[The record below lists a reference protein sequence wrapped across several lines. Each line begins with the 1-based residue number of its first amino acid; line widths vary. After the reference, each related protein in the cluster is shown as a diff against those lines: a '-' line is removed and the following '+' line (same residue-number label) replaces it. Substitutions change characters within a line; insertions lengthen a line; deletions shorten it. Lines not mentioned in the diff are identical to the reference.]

1 MADFGQNM
9 VGLYSLGDRFT
20 LVHRYTRPSACVC
33 MYASGRALYVYAWG
47 CVYVLYYT
55 KNIFTILSRKRAGVC
70 AWVARAYARMC
81 VCVYAGTRIYI
92 RVCTH
97 IYTRRVTLARKSQSG
112 TGRFSRIGRGHGEV
126 WTVGRG
132 CTGRYVKIF
141 S

>member
-1 MADFGQNM
+1 MQMGA
-9 VGLYSLGDRFT
+9 
-20 LVHRYTRPSACVC
+20 LVCVC
-33 MYASGRALYVYAWG
+33 VGVCICVCAIILYQKYI
-47 CVYVLYYT
+47 YYT
-55 KNIFTILSRKRAGVC
+55 ITQAVRSMRVGI
-70 AWVARAYARMC
+70 ARAYARMC

-97 IYTRRVTLARKSQSG
+97 IYTRRVTLARKPQSG

-126 WTVGRG
+126 WAVGRG